1 VQRVIGTSWSTEIK
15 NPSNYYISAYS
26 TVGKYCSMDP
36 RDADFKFVHADS
48 KGYSGLGD
56 NSDII
61 GIYGGSCYGV
71 YLTDANGL
79 YPELG
84 IDRPCCSIIL
94 CGSFNVYDCSNLKI
108 TKVFSSASPTPSSS
122 PSSAPGSSSTSTPSP
137 TPAPQVLGT
146 CDIVTG
152 ISATLTNTFDYKSW
166 LCNSAD
172 YLGGT
177 MEITVHNPEKDRLSV
192 FATSGSD
199 CSMSPNDPAFKPI
212 ARRLDTV
219 DETIQFTGILCG
231 EIPCCSI
238 IVCMNIIG
246 FPCSPT
252 FDSSFTK
259 SGNISSSAA
268 AALSIGIIA
277 GATAGGLV
285 VLACIVALGWRL
297 LTSQKVTQSELQ
309 PILIPMQPH
318 LGGQQQYSGGQE
330 QYS

>member
-1 VQRVIGTSWSTEIK
+1 M
-15 NPSNYYISAYS
+15 N
-26 TVGKYCSMDP
+26 P

-71 YLTDANGL
+71 YLTDANDL

-94 CGSFNVYDCSNLKI
+94 CGSDNVYDCSGLII
-108 TKVFSSASPTPSSS
+108 TKVFFSASPTPSSS

-152 ISATLTNTFDYKSW
+152 VSAAMTNTFDYKSW

-177 MEITVHNPEKDRLSV
+177 MEVTVHNPAKDRLSV
-192 FATSGSD
+192 FTTSGSD

-212 ARRLDTV
+212 ASRLNTV

-231 EIPCCSI
+231 KIPCCSF

-259 SGNISSSAA
+259 SGNGNTSSSAA

-285 VLACIVALGWRL
+285 VLVCIVALGWHL
-297 LTSQKVTQSELQ
+297 LTSRKVTQSELQ
-309 PILIPMQPH
+309 PILISMQPQ
-318 LGGQQQYSGGQE
+318 LGGQQQYSGGQQ
-330 QYS
+330 QYSQSTGPLWART

>member
-1 VQRVIGTSWSTEIK
+1 
-15 NPSNYYISAYS
+15 
-26 TVGKYCSMDP
+26 M
-36 RDADFKFVHADS
+36 
-48 KGYSGLGD
+48 
-56 NSDII
+56 
-61 GIYGGSCYGV
+61 
-71 YLTDANGL
+71 
-79 YPELG
+79 
-84 IDRPCCSIIL
+84 
-94 CGSFNVYDCSNLKI
+94 
-108 TKVFSSASPTPSSS
+108 
-122 PSSAPGSSSTSTPSP
+122 
-137 TPAPQVLGT
+137 
-146 CDIVTG
+146 
-152 ISATLTNTFDYKSW
+152 
-166 LCNSAD
+166 
-172 YLGGT
+172 
-177 MEITVHNPEKDRLSV
+177 SV

-199 CSMSPNDPAFKPI
+199 CSMSPNDPAFKPL

-219 DETIQFTGILCG
+219 DETIQFTRILCG

-330 QYS
+330 QYSQSTGPLWART